1 MPGQTYSTPTYD
13 IRKVDPDACVADA
26 TWDAADAARQAASAH
41 AIAAK
46 HPTDDDTRRAARRVQ
61 KHADAAA
68 EVAKQ
73 AAEENKAERPNLR
86 KIHACAG
93 YAEHHR
99 NQAAAIAKSMQE
111 NNRS

>member
-1 MPGQTYSTPTYD
+1 MTNQTYSAPTYD

-26 TWDAADAARQAASAH
+26 TWDAADAERQAASAH

-46 HPTDDDTRRAARRVQ
+46 HPTDDTRRAARRVQ

-68 EVAKQ
+68 EFAKQ

-86 KIHACAG
+86 KIHSCAG
-93 YAEHHR
+93 HAEHHR
-99 NQAAAIAKSMQE
+99 NQAAAIAKALQE
-111 NNRS
+111 NRS